1 MAKANIRTADSVSY
15 RSHTTSVWK
24 YMWKYKALYLITA
37 PGILYYLI
45 FKYIPLGASFI
56 AFKDYNIFKG
66 VFGSPWVGLE
76 HFERMFSQPDF
87 LRILKNTFI
96 LGIMDIC
103 IAFPAPIV
111 IALLLNEVRIAL
123 YKRIVQTVIYMPH
136 FLSWVIIGG
145 IAFGIL
151 SPSTGFVNM
160 IIKAFGFEPI
170 YFLAENSMIRGVLV
184 TSGIWKE
191 VGWGTIIYLAALA
204 GVNPDLYEAAEIDGA
219 SRWQQTLAITIP
231 SILPTITILFLLKIG
246 EFLDY
251 GFERV
256 WVMINPLTYENGEIL
271 DTYIY
276 RAGLLQQEY
285 SFTTAV
291 GLFKSVVGLT
301 LLLVANKLSR
311 KATGESLF

>member
-1 MAKANIRTADSVSY
+1 MRAKLQQADGIAY
-15 RSHTTSVWK
+15 RSSTSSIWR
-24 YMWKYKALYLITA
+24 YMWKYKALYLITL
-37 PGILYYLI
+37 PGIVYYLI

-66 VFGSPWVGLE
+66 VWGSPWVGLE
-76 HFERMFSQPDF
+76 HFERMFRHADF
-87 LRILKNTFI
+87 LRIFKNTVIIGGLDI
-96 LGIMDIC
+96 LF
-103 IAFPAPIV
+103 AFPAPI
-111 IALLLNEVRIAL
+111 ILALLLNEVRIVM

-136 FLSWVIIGG
+136 FLSWVIISG
-145 IAFGIL
+145 IAVGIL
-151 SPSTGFVNM
+151 SPSTGVVNQFLGWLG
-160 IIKAFGFEPI
+160 IEPI
-170 YFLAENSMIRGVLV
+170 YFLGENSYIRTILI

-204 GVNPDLYEAAEIDGA
+204 GINPDLYEAAEIDGA
-219 SRWQQTLAITIP
+219 NRWKQTLAITVP
-231 SILPTITILFLLKIG
+231 SILPTIVILFLLKIG
-246 EFLDY
+246 DFLDF

-256 WVMINPLTYENGEIL
+256 WVFLNPLTYENGEIL

-291 GLFKSVVGLT
+291 GMFKSIIGLT
-301 LLLVANKLSR
+301 LLVLANKLSR

>member
-1 MAKANIRTADSVSY
+1 MARAKLQAADTISY
-15 RSHTTSVWK
+15 RSSRTSLWH
-24 YMWKYKALYLITA
+24 YMWKYKVLYLLTI
-37 PGILYYLI
+37 PGIVYYLV

-66 VFGSPWVGLE
+66 VFGSPWVGLK
-76 HFERMFSQPDF
+76 HFERMFQHADF

-96 LGIMDIC
+96 LGGLDILL
-103 IAFPAPIV
+103 AFPAPII
-111 IALLLNEVRIAL
+111 IALMLNELRLIAL
-123 YKRIVQTVIYMPH
+123 KRIVQTVIYMPH

-145 IAFGIL
+145 IAVGIL
-151 SPSTGFVNM
+151 SPSTGVVNQF
-160 IIKAFGFEPI
+160 IKWLGFEPI
-170 YFLAENSMIRGVLV
+170 YFLAENSMIRSVFV

-219 SRWQQTLAITIP
+219 NRWQQTLAVTIP
-231 SILPTITILFLLKIG
+231 TILPTITILFLLKIG

-256 WVMINPLTYENGEIL
+256 WVFLNPLTYENGEIL

-285 SFTTAV
+285 SYTTAV
-291 GLFKSVVGLT
+291 GLFKSLVGLT
-301 LLLVANKLSR
+301 MLFVANKLSK

>member
-1 MAKANIRTADSVSY
+1 MARAKIQAADTISL
-15 RSHTTSVWK
+15 RSHTTSIWR
-24 YMWKYKALYLITA
+24 YMWKYKALYFITL
-37 PGILYYLI
+37 PGIVYYLI

-66 VFGSPWVGLE
+66 VFGSPWVGIE
-76 HFERMFSQPDF
+76 HFERMFTQPDF
-87 LRILKNTFI
+87 LRILKNTII
-96 LGIMDIC
+96 LGFMDIG

-111 IALLLNEVRIAL
+111 VALLLNEVRIAL
-123 YKRIVQTVIYMPH
+123 YKRVVQTVIYMPH

-145 IAFGIL
+145 IAVGIL
-151 SPSTGFVNM
+151 SPSTGFVNHVL
-160 IIKAFGFEPI
+160 KFFGFDPI
-170 YFLAENSMIRGVLV
+170 YFLAENSLIRPILV

-219 SRWQQTLAITIP
+219 NRWQQTLKITIP
-231 SILPTITILFLLKIG
+231 SIMPTITILFLLKIG

-301 LLLVANKLSR
+301 LLIIANKFSR

>member
-1 MAKANIRTADSVSY
+1 MARAKLQAADSISY
-15 RSHTTSVWK
+15 RGNTSSVWR
-24 YMWKYKALYLITA
+24 YMWKFKVLYLLTI
-37 PGILYYLI
+37 PGIVYYLI

-66 VFGSPWVGLE
+66 VFGSPWVGLK
-76 HFERMFSQPDF
+76 HFERMFQHSDF

-96 LGIMDIC
+96 LGGLDILV
-103 IAFPAPIV
+103 AFPAPIIV
-111 IALLLNEVRIAL
+111 ALLLNELRILAF
-123 YKRIVQTVIYMPH
+123 KRIVQTLVYMPH

-145 IAFGIL
+145 IAVGIL
-151 SPSTGFVNM
+151 SPSTGVLNQF
-160 IIKAFGFEPI
+160 IKWLGFEPI
-170 YFLAENSMIRGVLV
+170 YFLAENSYIRSVLV

-219 SRWQQTLAITIP
+219 NRWQQTFTITIP

-256 WVMINPLTYENGEIL
+256 YVFINPLTYENGEIL

-285 SFTTAV
+285 SYTTAV
-291 GLFKSVVGLT
+291 GLFKSLVGLAM
-301 LLLVANKLSR
+301 LFVANKFSK